1 MSRDRDPY
9 ERTLEILRR
18 RLRAGAFGEGKALQI
33 QPLAAELGVSS
44 TPVREALSR
53 LHGEGLIE
61 RASGGY
67 VSARYDVALLGG
79 LYRLDEV
86 YARAAFPA
94 VGRRLAPMRTARR
107 ASAVYPGG
115 DHLARSEAL
124 LGRLGAGADQTLVA
138 ARRNLW
144 DRLAPFRSAEV
155 AVFDDLEAEAS
166 ALGAALEAER
176 RSEILALVRIY
187 FRRRQRRVAE
197 ILEWSR
203 APKYQSDI
211 P

>member
-18 RLRAGAFGEGKALQI
+18 QLRAGAFGEGRALQI
-33 QPLAAELGVSS
+33 QPLAADLGVSS

-67 VSARYDVALLGG
+67 VSARYDVTSLGG
-79 LYRLDEV
+79 LYRLDAV
-86 YARAAFPA
+86 YARAALA
-94 VGRRLAPMRTARR
+94 LVGRAAAPSRTASRV
-107 ASAVYPGG
+107 SAADDDGG
-115 DHLARSEAL
+115 HLARSEAL
-124 LGRLGAGADQTLVA
+124 FDRLGPGADQALVA

-155 AVFDDLEAEAS
+155 AVFDDLDAEAS
-166 ALGAALEAER
+166 ALGAALAAES
-176 RSEILALVRIY
+176 RSEIQALVRIY
-187 FRRRQRRVAE
+187 FRRRQRQAAE

-203 APKYQSDI
+203 ALKYQSDI

>member
-18 RLRAGAFGEGKALQI
+18 QLRAGAFGEGRALQI
-33 QPLAAELGVSS
+33 RPLAADLGVSS

-53 LHGEGLIE
+53 LHGERLIE

-86 YARAAFPA
+86 YARAAFPP
-94 VGRRLAPMRTARR
+94 VGRRQAPTRTARR
-107 ASAVYPGG
+107 VSAVHQDG

-124 LGRLGAGADQTLVA
+124 LSRLGAGADQALLA

-155 AVFDDLEAEAS
+155 AVFDDLDAEAS
-166 ALGAALEAER
+166 ALGAALAAES
-176 RSEILALVRIY
+176 RSGIQALMRIY
-187 FRRRQRRVAE
+187 FRRRQRRAAE

-203 APKYQSDI
+203 VLKYQSDI

>member
-18 RLRAGAFGEGKALQI
+18 QLRAGAFGEGRALQI
-33 QPLAAELGVSS
+33 RPLAADLGVSS

-53 LHGEGLIE
+53 LHGERLIE

-86 YARAAFPA
+86 YARAAFPP
-94 VGRRLAPMRTARR
+94 VGRRQAPTRTARR
-107 ASAVYPGG
+107 VSAVHQDG

-124 LGRLGAGADQTLVA
+124 LSRLGAGADQALLA

-155 AVFDDLEAEAS
+155 AVF
-166 ALGAALEAER
+166 ALIPVFAAAMAR
-176 RSEILALVRIY
+176 GVGY
-187 FRRRQRRVAE
+187 
-197 ILEWSR
+197 
-203 APKYQSDI
+203 
-211 P
+211 